1 MLGEGLIHFF
11 THTHGATGINLVK
24 VNGGPSVLRHNG
36 MCYTSRL
43 IKVRGSK
50 DGTISK
56 SLWLMHPSGVT
67 GNSKEKATL

>member
-1 MLGEGLIHFF
+1 MRFF
-11 THTHGATGINLVK
+11 THVRGATGINLVK

-50 DGTISK
+50 DEAISK
-56 SLWLMHPSGVT
+56 SLWLAHPSGKLKT
-67 GNSKEKATL
+67 AKRRQHFEKGIL